1 MFEDCAC
8 SVFVLAWPVSF
19 SSKPACHGNHQHSIW
34 TEQLVAKSCS
44 GRVICVWKCRA
55 YVLEPSYLHKGSD
68 WRLCF
73 MCFLFF
79 APASFVIA
87 SKPSSKFQGLFPQ
100 FPRGARCASN
110 ALQQLHHSF
119 NFYFFTGPNSHISNG
134 RGLLGLVDTKGFP
147 VLLHWNLCDSS

>member
-1 MFEDCAC
+1 M
-8 SVFVLAWPVSF
+8 
-19 SSKPACHGNHQHSIW
+19 
-34 TEQLVAKSCS
+34 
-44 GRVICVWKCRA
+44 
-55 YVLEPSYLHKGSD
+55 LEPSYLHKGSD

-73 MCFLFF
+73 MCFLSF

-87 SKPSSKFQGLFPQ
+87 SKPSSKFQGHFPQ

-134 RGLLGLVDTKGFP
+134 RGLLGLGDTKGFP
-147 VLLHWNLCDSS
+147 VLLGICVILVEGLQRLHRKHERVQKKGVAYCEWGSLGTSMSTVDRI